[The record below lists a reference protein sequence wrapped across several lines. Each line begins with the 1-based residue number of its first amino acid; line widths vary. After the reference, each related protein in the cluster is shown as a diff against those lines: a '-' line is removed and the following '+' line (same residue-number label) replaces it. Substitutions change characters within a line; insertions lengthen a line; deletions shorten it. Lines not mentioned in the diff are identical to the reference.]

1 MKTQIKSFL
10 TELYISDGSNSFEI
24 YHPQPLQTHQN
35 PNPDLTFFC
44 FPVPML
50 VKMIIQVLSIAL
62 LSISGTIAAPQRAPL
77 KVTIG
82 NVAKSSSFRVAA
94 AALGGAA
101 LLTVAA
107 VPPLVVSQKKEAD
120 QFRDKLSGKD
130 AEIKGLKQDLSFS
143 NHNQAPSQNQVAAQV
158 ERISGPSW

>member
-1 MKTQIKSFL
+1 
-10 TELYISDGSNSFEI
+10 
-24 YHPQPLQTHQN
+24 
-35 PNPDLTFFC
+35 
-44 FPVPML
+44 ML